1 MHVRV
6 KWAAAVAVVGA
17 VAVAGTAAI
26 AGGGNNR
33 FAAGLRGYE
42 EVPAV
47 STQALGGFTATVNKA
62 GTAFTYRLGYAGL
75 EGAVSQAHLHFG
87 QLSVNGGISAFFCTN
102 LGNGPAG
109 TQACPPP
116 PAVVTGTITAA
127 EVVGPAGQGIAA
139 GEFSELLRAIRAGA
153 TYANVHSN
161 LWPGGEIRGQVRAG
175 GGDDD

>member
-6 KWAAAVAVVGA
+6 KLAAAVAVVGA
-17 VAVAGTAAI
+17 FAVAGSAAI
-26 AGGGNNR
+26 AGGASNR
-33 FAAGLRGYE
+33 FAAGMRGYE

-47 STQALGGFTATVNKA
+47 STRGLGAFTATVNKA
-62 GTAFTYRLGYAGL
+62 GTAFSYRLAYAGL
-75 EGAVSQAHLHFG
+75 EGTVTQAHIHFA
-87 QLSVNGGISAFFCTN
+87 QTAVNGGISAFFCSN

-127 EVVGPAGQGIAA
+127 QVTGPAAQGISA

-153 TYANVHSN
+153 TYANVHSS
-161 LWPGGEIRGQVRAG
+161 LFTGGEIRGQVRSQ
-175 GGDDD
+175 DDD